1 MINRTYVVKA
11 PAAASY
17 VDIVVDGY
25 AGDPSA
31 PVANPASYPG
41 ATLTAPPVGWPAGTA
56 AYYELLGRTLPVQVV
71 GTPGFVPRLNLGF
84 AASLATL
91 TSAGG
96 NMLAVAPPASLALSE
111 SLADTFGDGTVIAG
125 LSFPDPAYGPVVR
138 VSYGTLTGSSFE
150 LFLVSLQIYES
161 SDAADNVFRGR
172 R

>member
-11 PAAASY
+11 PDSASY

-25 AGDPSA
+25 AGAPDA

-41 ATLTAPPVGWPAGTA
+41 ATLTPPPVGWPVGTA
-56 AYYELLGRTLPVQVV
+56 AYYELLGRALPVQLA

-96 NMLAVAPPASLALSE
+96 NLLAVAPPASLAFSE
-111 SLADTFGDGTVIAG
+111 SLADTFGDGTVIVG
-125 LSFPDPAYGPVVR
+125 LPFPDPAYGPVIR
-138 VSYGTLTGSSFE
+138 VNYGVLTAASFE
-150 LFLVSLQIYES
+150 LFLVSLQIYEP
-161 SDAADNVFRGR
+161 SDAADSVFRGR